1 MLTTN
6 TLILI
11 FWTLLSTFGTLVYLR
26 DVWKWHTTPHSFT
39 WFIWSLI
46 QAIAF
51 GIQLSNGGGWGS
63 VIMGWNTLGA
73 VLIFLSSLK
82 YKGSM
87 IRKID
92 YVYLILSL
100 LSLVLWLVFDIP
112 VISVIL
118 LIFVDF
124 FAYIPTIRKSY
135 SVPHQETLLAYIT
148 GTLALVTSLYTFDS
162 WTFVNY
168 GSPLAIV
175 VLNAFFV
182 AFVLIRRRQIQNK
195 AS

>member
-1 MLTTN
+1 MTLN

-63 VIMGWNTLGA
+63 VIMGWNMLGA

-87 IRKID
+87 ISKID
-92 YVYLILSL
+92 YLYLFFSL

-135 SVPHQETLLAYIT
+135 FAPHQETLLAYIT
-148 GTLALVTSLYTFDS
+148 STLALVTSLYTFDS

-168 GSPLAIV
+168 GYPLAIV
-175 VLNAFFV
+175 VLNGFFIS
-182 AFVLIRRRQIQNK
+182 FVLIRRNQLKNK
-195 AS
+195 VS